1 MNNTKLSMT
10 AQTPSAFGMPISG
23 HAFGSTTPAT
33 DVCSPAWL
41 RVVRERTAAI
51 AGTAKADMGLAQ
63 SYSRG
68 TTAWRPPT
76 C

>member
-1 MNNTKLSMT
+1 MNSTKTWMT
-10 AQTPSAFGMPISG
+10 AQTPSAFGMPVSG
-23 HAFGSTTPAT
+23 HVLGATTTAT
-33 DVCSPAWL
+33 DVCTAAAT

-51 AGTAKADMGLAQ
+51 AGAAKGDMDLVQ
-63 SYSRG
+63 SYFPG